1 VHLGQTAAEQ
11 PGKAAVIVAGSG
23 QTTGKLLKRVLRDE
37 CARARAVQE
46 APQ

>member
-1 VHLGQTAAEQ
+1 VHLGQIAAEQ
-11 PGKAAVIVAGSG
+11 PGKAVIVAGSG